1 MWNSIRFGNTI
12 RETTPQ
18 WELLVQTGVAVE
30 KLLSAKFAKTKLRQD
45 ALQTTLL
52 VF

>member
-18 WELLVQTGVAVE
+18 WELLVQTGVCAQNRIVSV
-30 KLLSAKFAKTKLRQD
+30 KASWC
-45 ALQTTLL
+45 
-52 VF
+52 

>member
-18 WELLVQTGVAVE
+18 WELLVQTGDY
-30 KLLSAKFAKTKLRQD
+30 TNY
-45 ALQTTLL
+45 ALGPLPGAG
-52 VF
+52 F

>member
-18 WELLVQTGVAVE
+18 WELLVQTGVGVE
-30 KLLSAKFAKTKLRQD
+30 KVTELVLARA
-45 ALQTTLL
+45 TTARL
-52 VF
+52 